1 MNDAAMIEWAKVADD
16 LGRRWCRSLQ
26 ARGAVRLDADDLR
39 GFLIDLWLDRG
50 GKDAMFEAGNR
61 GRLYN
66 YAAMTIARTTD
77 AVMRAGSICRE
88 NDDGEIDED
97 RLSFL
102 SRAQA
107 DDDDDVG
114 LDPLDTLLAGEYE
127 SENES
132 VVLSGYID
140 ELDEAEGAADAD
152 SVLAELFGVTDR
164 SGRTFSGSM
173 RREKIV
179 PLIMR
184 AARARG
190 MTESDVKRLADRI
203 VQDRRALSK
212 AGARVNGQELDRFAG
227 MFCAPKPKTSAARK
241 GSKRATP
248 AVHPVPV
255 PVRGQEHQACLFP

>member
-1 MNDAAMIEWAKVADD
+1 MDNGALIEWTKVADD

-26 ARGAVRLDADDLR
+26 AKGAVRLDADDLR
-39 GFLIDLWLDRG
+39 GFLVDLWLDRG

-66 YAAMTIARTTD
+66 YTAMAITRTTD

-88 NDDGEIDED
+88 NDDGDEIDED

-102 SRAQA
+102 SIAQA
-107 DDDDDVG
+107 DDVE
-114 LDPLDTLLAGEYE
+114 LDPLDTLLAVECE

-132 VVLSGYID
+132 VVLSEYID
-140 ELDEAEGAADAD
+140 ELDEAENAADAD
-152 SVLAELFGVTDR
+152 MTLAKLFGVTDR
-164 SGRTFSGSM
+164 SGRTFSSSI

-184 AARARG
+184 AARERG
-190 MTESDVKRLADRI
+190 MTESDVKRLADEI

-212 AGARVNGQELDRFAG
+212 FGIRVNGQELDRFAG
-227 MFCAPKPKTSAARK
+227 MFCRAESKASAARK

-248 AVHPVPV
+248 EVHPVPV
-255 PVRGQEHQACLFP
+255 PVRGQEQQACLFP